1 MADFS
6 GKESGDSGNGSGSGS
21 RRSADMASV
30 ELALFSRL
38 FILSPDSPTI
48 AIIGAGLT
56 GLLAAHGLHKN
67 GFKAVVF
74 DKDPGPDVRERD
86 WTMLMHWAL
95 PMLTELLP
103 EDILADLP
111 QAFCNPHLDFNEDAE
126 SLPCYNAL
134 TGTSC
139 SGALSRMSKTEDG
152 SAVVLEFEGGDK
164 FEAER
169 VLGADGVSSK
179 ARELLAGEERAR
191 VQRSGFLFATGITR
205 YGDAD
210 KTEAIMKLHPV
221 AALMMGTSSVGA
233 VGTMAVDDP
242 QDKST
247 WTTFWVK
254 IWRGESVHLRDQE
267 ALNYIE
273 RETSALSGVFQSA
286 IDWTPE
292 GSRVFID
299 EMKYWVPVPWDNLG
313 GRATL
318 AGDAAH
324 PMLIYRG
331 QGLQHCITDVR
342 NYVDS
347 LVRVRGGADAA
358 KVMQELD
365 DEVVAR
371 GAKAVQ
377 QSLQEAEK
385 SLDLET
391 IRKMLMV
398 TQGHGRSA

>member
-1 MADFS
+1 M
-6 GKESGDSGNGSGSGS
+6 GHKV
-21 RRSADMASV
+21 SAS
-30 ELALFSRL
+30 
-38 FILSPDSPTI
+38 SPDSPTI

-67 GFKAVVF
+67 GFNAVVF
-74 DKDPGPDVRERD
+74 DRDPGPDARERD

-111 QAFCNPHLDFNEDAE
+111 QSFCNPHLEFNEEAE

-134 TGTSC
+134 TGDVLFRSPTPGARRVSRQALRRLFTR
-139 SGALSRMSKTEDG
+139 GVDIRWNKALSRLSKTEDG
-152 SAVVLEFEGGDK
+152 GAVVLEFEDGEK
-164 FEAER
+164 FEAEQ

-179 ARELLAGEERAR
+179 TRELLAGAERAR
-191 VQRSGFLFATGITR
+191 VQRSGFLFATGITQ
-205 YGDAD
+205 YGDAE
-210 KTEAIMKLHPV
+210 KTEAILKTHPV

-267 ALNYIE
+267 ALDYIN

-347 LVRVRGGADAA
+347 LVQVRGGGADAA
-358 KVMQELD
+358 KAMQNFD

-385 SLDLET
+385 SFDLET